1 MNLADVF
8 IVLFVILGFAI
19 VFVAYWLMAAGL
31 FPRFVERSAER
42 FGKSPIKAVLLGAV
56 IGVPLVV
63 VGLAVSKAPNG
74 ALKLLG
80 LTIALVPMLIALF
93 GSAGLALRIGQGL
106 PSARDESEP
115 WRRMLRGSVVLA
127 LSFVLPFIGWFALMP
142 FAFVGGF
149 GVFLLRLLERKPAVA
164 PVLAP
169 PPVPAPAPT
178 YADAAP
184 LES

>member
-8 IVLFVILGFAI
+8 ITLFLILGFVI
-19 VFVAYWLMAAGL
+19 VFIAYWLMAAGL
-31 FPRFVERSAER
+31 FPKYVERSAER
-42 FGKSPIKAVLLGAV
+42 FGKSPIKAALLGGI
-56 IGVPLVV
+56 IGVPLVI
-63 VGLAVSKAPNG
+63 
-74 ALKLLG
+74 LG
-80 LTIALVPMLIALF
+80 LTMTGKPHPALKMLGIAIAILPMLIALF

-127 LSFVLPFIGWFALMP
+127 LSFVLPVIGWFALMP

-149 GVFLLRLLERKPAVA
+149 GVFLLGLLQRKPAVVPA
-164 PVLAP
+164 LVP
-169 PPVPAPAPT
+169 PPVPMPAPAYPV
-178 YADAAP
+178 AP